1 MSFQRLYRI
10 GLILA
15 LIIALSLLLAQTL
28 VPKAIG
34 RGRVGVFEILVANG
48 AVRNL
53 VRTNKTY
60 ELPSVLQLSNKDGMQ
75 TLNQA
80 LAYLVN
86 TRQITAEDAV
96 RKSSDPDQLQRLI
109 HGY

>member
-1 MSFQRLYRI
+1 MPR
-10 GLILA
+10 A
-15 LIIALSLLLAQTL
+15 T
-28 VPKAIG
+28 G
-34 RGRVGVFEILVANG
+34 RGRIGVFEILIANG

-53 VRTNKTY
+53 IRTNKTY
-60 ELPSVLQLSNKDGMQ
+60 ELTSVLQLSTKDGMQ

-80 LAYLVN
+80 LAHLVN
-86 TRQITAEDAV
+86 TRAIAVEEAV

>member
-1 MSFQRLYRI
+1 VI
-10 GLILA
+10 EGV
-15 LIIALSLLLAQTL
+15 LSQTL
-28 VPKAIG
+28 VPKATG
-34 RGRVGVFEILVANG
+34 RGRIGVFEIMVANG

-53 VRTNKTY
+53 IKTNKTY
-60 ELPSVLQLSNKDGMQ
+60 ELTSILQLSNRDGMQ

-80 LAYLVN
+80 LAHLVN
-86 TRQITAEDAV
+86 TRAITTEEAV